1 VAFLRHSLIYA
12 DSDECRKLENS
23 IGQVEH
29 DTNCAQRV
37 ASVTALFGTLL
48 VALLPMV
55 ARAAE
60 MKSTYGQRIVAAVL
74 MGEARGEGEIGMTAV
89 AEVIRNRANAASK
102 SPLQIVLKKGG
113 FSCLKD
119 TTPEALHRKF
129 HRMKTYPMAL
139 GIAKTCYNTPE
150 QLPNVTKGATFFDS
164 MKKNRPPWLGDVQFV
179 TPSET
184 TGSTSQNNGTFRHD
198 AGLGT
203 PSLGVARVLD
213 EAAAEHLKISLRS
226 LNNWMK
232 KGLITRYRR
241 TRRTDPAA

>member
-1 VAFLRHSLIYA
+1 MSGHQTELAFLRRIIRYA
-12 DSDECRKLENS
+12 DADKCRKLEKS
-23 IGQVEH
+23 VAQVQH
-29 DTNCAQRV
+29 DTNCVQRA

-102 SPLQIVLKKGG
+102 SPLEIVLKKGE

-119 TTPEALHRKF
+119 TTPEALHQKF

-139 GIAKTCYNTPE
+139 QIARTCYNTPE
-150 QLPNVTKGATFFDS
+150 QLPNVTKGATFFHQTQT
-164 MKKNRPPWLGDVQFV
+164 RPPWLGDVQPV
-179 TPSET
+179 TTIGNHRFYVS
-184 TGSTSQNNGTFRHD
+184 
-198 AGLGT
+198 
-203 PSLGVARVLD
+203 
-213 EAAAEHLKISLRS
+213 K
-226 LNNWMK
+226 
-232 KGLITRYRR
+232 
-241 TRRTDPAA
+241 